1 MMAGNQPG
9 RGPLFAIV
17 GGKLFD
23 SFLAEEALER
33 ALASAVG
40 PHRQDA
46 VQVLHGDETSWT
58 RVVDAA
64 RTGSLFAEQRALVV
78 RGAEGL
84 KGEGDE
90 AVAYVEDPN
99 PAVALILVAAKPD
112 RRKTV
117 WKRILDKATVVS
129 AEPLKGKA
137 LRAHVQES
145 LRRRHLRIA
154 EESLEDLLE
163 RFGQDLRRLMGEI
176 DKLEAFA
183 QGKADLGAED
193 VAAVLGRGFSQ
204 PLYLLGDAVSERN
217 LARSLEITE
226 ALLEDG
232 EEAPRI
238 LGTLHRS
245 LRQVR
250 GALAL
255 REAGVPGDE
264 IARRLL
270 PANMA
275 FKLKALRE
283 AARRWTEKDLEKA
296 ISALAEADRAMK
308 RGAEVRTALT
318 GALVAACGASRGT
331 RPGR

>member
-1 MMAGNQPG
+1 M
-9 RGPLFAIV
+9 

-23 SFLAEEALER
+23 SFRAEEALEA
-33 ALASAVG
+33 ALAGALG
-40 PHRQDA
+40 PDRQDA
-46 VQVLHGDETSWT
+46 VQVLHGDETTWS

-64 RTGSLFAEQRALVV
+64 RTGSLFAERRALVV
-78 RGAEGL
+78 RGAEAL

-90 AVAYVEDPN
+90 AIAYLEDPN
-99 PAVALILVAAKPD
+99 PAVALILVAARPD
-112 RRKTV
+112 RRRTV
-117 WKRILDKATVVS
+117 WKRVLEKAKVVS
-129 AEPLKGKA
+129 AEPLKGRA

-145 LRRRHLRIA
+145 LRQRHLRIA
-154 EESLEDLLE
+154 EESLDELLE

-183 QGKADLGAED
+183 SGKPDLTAED

-204 PLYLLGDAVSERN
+204 PLYLLADAVSERD
-217 LARSLEITE
+217 LPRSLELIE
-226 ALLEDG
+226 SLLADG
-232 EEAPRI
+232 EDAPRI

-255 REAGVPGDE
+255 REAAVPPDE

-270 PANMA
+270 PPNMA
-275 FKLKALRE
+275 FKLKPLLE
-283 AARRWTEKDLEKA
+283 AARRWTEMDLRKG
-296 ISALAEADRAMK
+296 ISGLAEADRALK
-308 RGAEVRTALT
+308 RGAEARTALS
-318 GALVAACGASRGT
+318 GAVVLACGASPGP

>member
-1 MMAGNQPG
+1 
-9 RGPLFAIV
+9 V

-40 PHRQDA
+40 REDPDA
-46 VQVLHGDETSWT
+46 VQVLHGDETTWT

-64 RTGSLFAEQRALVV
+64 RTGSLFAQRRALVV
-78 RGAEGL
+78 RGAEAL
-84 KGEGDE
+84 KGEGDD
-90 AVAYVEDPN
+90 AVAYLEDPN

-117 WKRILDKATVVS
+117 WKRILEKAAVVS
-129 AEPLKGKA
+129 AEPLKKSA

-145 LRRRHLRIA
+145 LRRRQLRIA
-154 EESLEDLLE
+154 EESLNELLE

-176 DKLEAFA
+176 DKLQAFA
-183 QGKADLGAED
+183 QGKADLSAED

-204 PLYLLGDAVSERN
+204 PLYMLGDAVSERN
-217 LARSLEITE
+217 LARALEIIE
-226 ALLEDG
+226 SLLEDG

-255 REAGVPGDE
+255 REAGVPPDE

-270 PANMA
+270 PGNMA
-275 FKLKALRE
+275 FKLKALLE
-283 AARRWTEKDLEKA
+283 STRRWTEKDLGKGIA
-296 ISALAEADRAMK
+296 ALAKADRGMK

-318 GALVAACGASRGT
+318 GAVVAACGASRET